1 MSKLVIRDWA
11 EADRPREKL
20 LEQGRRV
27 LSDAELLAIL
37 IGSGSR
43 EETAVELCKRILSR
57 SQHNL
62 DNLSKMD
69 VVDLCEFK
77 GIGQAKAITI
87 IAALELGRRRKE
99 ADQIKKP
106 LLNSSK
112 RVYDYFK
119 YQLQDLPHEEFWV
132 LYLNTACK
140 VLDKQLIGR
149 GGNDFTPVDIRII
162 LRYALNCSANS
173 MILIHNHPSGTCQ
186 ASQADKILTKKI
198 IDASTLMDIRV
209 NDHVI
214 FTDNGYFSFRDEGL
228 MD

>member
-69 VVDLCEFK
+69 VMDLCEFK
-77 GIGQAKAITI
+77 GIGEAKAITI

-99 ADQIKKP
+99 ADQIK
-106 LLNSSK
+106 
-112 RVYDYFK
+112 
-119 YQLQDLPHEEFWV
+119 
-132 LYLNTACK
+132 
-140 VLDKQLIGR
+140 
-149 GGNDFTPVDIRII
+149 
-162 LRYALNCSANS
+162 
-173 MILIHNHPSGTCQ
+173 NHC
-186 ASQADKILTKKI
+186 
-198 IDASTLMDIRV
+198 
-209 NDHVI
+209 
-214 FTDNGYFSFRDEGL
+214 
-228 MD
+228 